1 MKIKYLLITFLGIFC
16 FSFFCAQTV
25 LATPCVRCDC
35 GPSNGTGGIG
45 NCLAT
50 CEADEECQG
59 DATSGDG
66 IESGSC
72 VNPSSITICSAG
84 ENSTFEEVVEAVF
97 NFIFWLGMAIFP
109 LMCVIAGVLFMISGG
124 NPQKIESAKKLIFVA
139 IIGLVLFVSAKA
151 ITALV
156 RSIIGL

>member
-16 FSFFCAQTV
+16 LSFFFAQTV
-25 LATPCVRCDC
+25 FAIPCVRCNCD
-35 GPSNGTGGIG
+35 PGIG
-45 NCLAT
+45 NCPAS

-59 DATSGDG
+59 DADLLDG

-72 VNPSSITICSAG
+72 VNPSSITVCSAG

-97 NFIFWLGMAIFP
+97 SFIFWLGMALFP
-109 LMCVIAGVLFMISGG
+109 IMCVFAGVLFMMSRG
-124 NPQKIESAKKLIFVA
+124 NPQKIESAKKLLFVA

-151 ITALV
+151 ITSLV
-156 RSIIGL
+156 RGIIGL